1 MKSGALPVFWVEQDK
16 LFVTC
21 PDCEQKYSFQTA
33 RLAPR
38 GSSFVCRVC
47 GTRVT
52 MPDKEQVAPATSAAI
67 PATLGARQG
76 AGSSPAPILP
86 ASPSD
91 AAPAR
96 AGPGRTGA
104 GAPSATGRDAVGLDR
119 ETLGPARLTCPHCG
133 RDFIPSRPAGS
144 RPSSSSVGGGAQRP
158 AERQPTILVVED
170 TEFFRE
176 LAKETLSRDYR
187 TILAATASDALGALA
202 AERVDLVVLDLALE
216 AEDDGLPVLDAASRR
231 GIPVLVFT
239 ASDDSDLQYGRGWGS
254 LRARGASDLLVKAM
268 NVEDRLREKV
278 AALVG
283 PGAG

>member
-1 MKSGALPVFWVEQDK
+1 
-16 LFVTC
+16 
-21 PDCEQKYSFQTA
+21 
-33 RLAPR
+33 
-38 GSSFVCRVC
+38 
-47 GTRVT
+47 
-52 MPDKEQVAPATSAAI
+52 
-67 PATLGARQG
+67 
-76 AGSSPAPILP
+76 
-86 ASPSD
+86 
-91 AAPAR
+91 
-96 AGPGRTGA
+96 
-104 GAPSATGRDAVGLDR
+104 
-119 ETLGPARLTCPHCG
+119 
-133 RDFIPSRPAGS
+133 
-144 RPSSSSVGGGAQRP
+144 
-158 AERQPTILVVED
+158 VVED